1 MLDPDYTPPSRCIDY
16 RTMTAAQPGPAQPG
30 ADGTVPSAQRRR
42 RTRGWTAPTARRQF
56 LRGAG
61 GAATLALAGC
71 LGGGTGSTAGA
82 DTGPDPPWTT
92 QDLVGHIDADAKLT
106 IYAGTG
112 DSEQWYDLIAVINDE
127 FGVNLQANVFASD
140 GGKVS
145 QRFLQ
150 EHQSGNDKVDIMSVA
165 TDIRDQILL
174 EGEEVAREYYEWDID
189 RNFWFTDV
197 LPDER
202 VLPFLTAAFNGG
214 AGSALPI
221 NVDLFEERGLDVPQ
235 SYNDLFEDQYAG
247 LTTLLPGYIVAGSVG
262 WIIRHHAAELDM
274 SDLEWIT
281 ALKEHLDFTG
291 SSSHTAGAR
300 EVRDGTAPMMFYN
313 FPWVIGPFV
322 GEDSPLEGIFVDGVK
337 SDAIAGPVA
346 INKRA
351 PNPWVARFFV
361 SALLEEPV
369 QRRMIHEVTDQV
381 PVRTDLDYAAQN
393 PDPFTMKRLNADVT
407 LVPFWESGTYS
418 KVGQQAKDAGAFD
431 V

>member
-1 MLDPDYTPPSRCIDY
+1 MVPDEHRPGRANQGGSSREATPAIETQHD
-16 RTMTAAQPGPAQPG
+16 
-30 ADGTVPSAQRRR
+30 RRR
-42 RTRGWTAPTARRQF
+42 F
-56 LRGAG
+56 LRSAG
-61 GAATLALAGC
+61 IAATVGLAGC
-71 LGGGTGSTAGA
+71 LGSGNSGGGAPTTAE
-82 DTGPDPPWTT
+82 PEPPWTT
-92 QDLVGHIDADAKLT
+92 DELASYIGDGGKLT

-112 DSEQWYDLIAVINDE
+112 DSQQWYDLIDVINDE
-127 FGVNLQANVFASD
+127 FGVGLQGNVFASD

-150 EHQSGNDKVDIMSVA
+150 ERQAGNDKVDIMSVA
-165 TDIRDQILL
+165 TDIRDQILV
-174 EGEEVAREYYEWDID
+174 EGEGVAREYYEWDID
-189 RNFWFTDV
+189 QHFWFTDV

-221 NVDLFEERGLDVPQ
+221 NEELFEEQGLDVPQ
-235 SYNDLFEDQYAG
+235 TYNDLFDDQYAG
-247 LTTLLPGYIVAGSVG
+247 LKTLLPGYIVAGSVG
-262 WIIRHHAAELDM
+262 WIIRHHAAQTDL

-281 ALKEHLDFTG
+281 ALKNHLDFTG
-291 SSSHTAGAR
+291 ASSHTAGAR
-300 EVRDGTAPMMFYN
+300 EIRDGTVPMMFYN

-322 GEDSPLEGIFVDGVK
+322 DESSPLRGIFVDDVK

-351 PNPWVARFFV
+351 PNPWLARFFV

-381 PVRTDLDYAAQN
+381 PVRTDLDYSAQD
-393 PDPFTMKRLNADVT
+393 PDPFTAKRLNADVT
-407 LVPFWESGTYS
+407 LIPFEESRTYS
-418 KVGQQAKDAGAFD
+418 EVGQQAKDAGAFD